1 MNTESGNPVATGSGW
16 RDILRADYRRSLALV
31 SLSVWLHASMVTA
44 ISTMVPKIV
53 GEIGGISLVPWSFAL
68 YDIGSIVAGA
78 GSGLLVYRYRLRGPM
93 GIAALLFA
101 VGSTTC
107 ALAGAMPVLVLG
119 RLLQGIGGGGLI
131 AISFI
136 GIGTLFPAQM
146 MPRAMAAV
154 SAVWGTSAFLGPLIG
169 ALFVERL
176 SWRLA
181 FWFFAATAVLLAIW
195 IRAGVSAGENRRV
208 PESGH
213 RFPVRRIAVLTVG
226 VLLIAA
232 GGIDVS
238 TVKTPL
244 LVVAGILLLALFLRM
259 DSARQED
266 RLLPVRPI
274 GFHSGVSA
282 GLTMILCFTM
292 ATMAITVY
300 GPLFMVYL
308 HQVSIL
314 TAGYIVACT
323 SVGWSLGAV
332 VLSGIPASQDS
343 RVIVL
348 GMTMLTL
355 SIAGFLHA
363 FATGPVILL
372 ALLAVL
378 EGAGFGVAWASILRR
393 MLTLVDD
400 TDRERVSAAIPTIQR
415 LGYAIGAA
423 WIGIVANA
431 GGLDIDTSRDT
442 TESVVRWVFGA
453 CLPMALVGL
462 LAAVKFARYRQGRV
476 KTDGL
481 R

>member
-1 MNTESGNPVATGSGW
+1 MSNETGHHPATGSGW
-16 RDILRADYRRSLALV
+16 KEILRADYRRSLALV
-31 SLSVWLHASMVTA
+31 CLSIWLHASMVTA
-44 ISTMVPKIV
+44 ISTMVPKIIE
-53 GEIGGISLVPWSFAL
+53 EIGGISLVPWSFAL

-78 GSGLLVYRYRLRGPM
+78 GSGLLVYRYRLRAPM
-93 GIAALLFA
+93 AIAALLFA
-101 VGSTTC
+101 VGSTVC
-107 ALAGAMPVLVLG
+107 ALADAMPVLVAG
-119 RLLQGIGGGGLI
+119 RLLQGFGGGGLI
-131 AISFI
+131 AISFV
-136 GIGTLFPAQM
+136 GIGSLFPAHLM
-146 MPRAMAAV
+146 TRAMAAV

-176 SWRLA
+176 SWQLA
-181 FWFFAATAVLLAIW
+181 FWVYAVAAMLLSVW
-195 IRAGVSAGENRRV
+195 IRTGVSAEGARNI

-213 RFPVRRIAVLTVG
+213 RFPVRRIALLSVG

-238 TVKTPL
+238 AVGTPL
-244 LVVAGILLLALFLRM
+244 LVVAGIMILALFLKM

-266 RLLPVRPI
+266 RLLPARPI
-274 GFHSGVSA
+274 GFHSSVSA

-300 GPLFMVYL
+300 GPLFVVYL

-314 TAGYIVACT
+314 TAGYVVACT

-332 VLSGIPASQDS
+332 VCSGIPASLDT
-343 RVIVL
+343 RAIL
-348 GMTMLTL
+348 AGMVMLTL
-355 SIAGFLHA
+355 SIVGFFYA
-363 FATGPVILL
+363 IATGPVILL
-372 ALLAVL
+372 ALLALL

-393 MLTLVDD
+393 MLALVDEQ
-400 TDRERVSAAIPTIQR
+400 DRERVSAAIPTIQR

-431 GGLDIDTSRDT
+431 GGLDINVDRET
-442 TESVVRWVFGA
+442 TESVTRWVFGA

-462 LAAVKFARYRQGRV
+462 LAAIRFAGR
-476 KTDGL
+476 

>member
-1 MNTESGNPVATGSGW
+1 MNNESVNRPSTGSRW
-16 RDILRADYRRSLALV
+16 KDILRADYRQSLALV
-31 SLSVWLHASMVTA
+31 CLSVWLHASMVTA
-44 ISTMVPKIV
+44 ISTMVPNIV

-101 VGSTTC
+101 LGSTAC
-107 ALAGAMPVLVLG
+107 ALADAMPVLVAG
-119 RLLQGIGGGGLI
+119 RLLQGFGGGGLI
-131 AISFI
+131 AVSFV
-136 GIGTLFPAQM
+136 GIGVLFPARL

-169 ALFVERL
+169 ALFVQQL

-181 FWFFAATAVLLAIW
+181 FWFFAVAAMLLSIW
-195 IRAGVSAGENRRV
+195 IRTGVAAEEHPSIPA
-208 PESGH
+208 SGH
-213 RFPVRRIAVLTVG
+213 QFPVRRIAVLSVG

-232 GGIDVS
+232 GGIEVS
-238 TVKTPL
+238 AVKTPL
-244 LVVAGILLLALFLRM
+244 LVMAGIMVLVLFLRM
-259 DSARQED
+259 DAVRRKD
-266 RLLPVRPI
+266 RLLPARPI
-274 GFHSGVSA
+274 GFHSSVSA

-332 VLSGIPASQDS
+332 ACSGIPASLDT
-343 RVIVL
+343 RTIL
-348 GMTMLTL
+348 AGMVMLTL
-355 SIAGFLHA
+355 SIAGFFYA
-363 FATGPVILL
+363 IATGPVILL
-372 ALLAVL
+372 ALLALL

-393 MLTLVDD
+393 MLTLADQQ
-400 TDRERVSAAIPTIQR
+400 DRERVSAAIPTIQR

-431 GGLDIDTSRDT
+431 GGLDVDTSRET
-442 TESVVRWVFGA
+442 TQAVTRWVFGA

-462 LAAVKFARYRQGRV
+462 LAAVRFVGR
-476 KTDGL
+476 

>member
-1 MNTESGNPVATGSGW
+1 MNNDTGHHPATGSGW
-16 RDILRADYRRSLALV
+16 KEILHADYRRSLALV
-31 SLSVWLHASMVTA
+31 GLSIWLHASMVTA

-53 GEIGGISLVPWSFAL
+53 EEIGGISLVPWSFAL

-78 GSGLLVYRYRLRGPM
+78 GSGLLVYRYRLRAPM
-93 GIAALLFA
+93 AVAALLFA
-101 VGSTTC
+101 VGSMIC
-107 ALAGAMPVLVLG
+107 ALANAMPVLVAG
-119 RLLQGIGGGGLI
+119 RLLQGFGGGGLI
-131 AISFI
+131 AISFV
-136 GIGTLFPAQM
+136 GIGSLFPAHL
-146 MPRAMAAV
+146 MPRAMGAV
-154 SAVWGTSAFLGPLIG
+154 SAVWGASAFLGPLIG
-169 ALFVERL
+169 ALFVQQL

-181 FWFFAATAVLLAIW
+181 FWVYAVAAMVLSVW
-195 IRAGVSAGENRRV
+195 IRTGVSAERSRNI

-213 RFPVRRIAVLTVG
+213 RFPVRRIALLSVG

-238 TVKTPL
+238 AVGTPL
-244 LVVAGILLLALFLRM
+244 LVIAGIMILALFLKM
-259 DSARQED
+259 DSARQDD
-266 RLLPVRPI
+266 RLLPARPI
-274 GFHSGVSA
+274 GFHSSVSA

-300 GPLFMVYL
+300 GPLFVVYL

-332 VLSGIPASQDS
+332 VCSGIPASLDT
-343 RVIVL
+343 RAIL
-348 GMTMLTL
+348 AGMVMLTL
-355 SIAGFLHA
+355 SIVGFLYA
-363 FATGPVILL
+363 IATGPVILL
-372 ALLAVL
+372 ALLALL

-393 MLTLVDD
+393 MLALVDKQ
-400 TDRERVSAAIPTIQR
+400 DRERVSAAIPTVQR

-431 GGLDIDTSRDT
+431 GGLDINAARET
-442 TESVVRWVFGA
+442 TESVTRWVFGA

-462 LAAVKFARYRQGRV
+462 LAAVRFAGR
-476 KTDGL
+476 